1 MKQLKPPY
9 HPPAHNCYRLSR
21 GIRIVQ
27 HETGTIAISSY
38 PLRVVKLTQLARQ
51 ALHYLTNEHSSEE
64 LSQAL
69 ALSPQKAQALCQQLW
84 RKDLLEAGPAAPPT
98 AWPHVS
104 IIIPSYNRAAQL
116 ERCLRSLYALN
127 YPQQHLEIIVVDD
140 ASIDETASMLHC
152 LMQESTVQHCPIRI
166 ITHTI
171 QQGVAISRNTGAE
184 AAKHDLLAYIDS
196 DCVASPAWLTELV
209 PALQDTRIA
218 AVGGMLR
225 SYDTISTLG
234 RYEDVRSSLFMG
246 VRPQQVR
253 LEGPLTYLPTASML
267 VRREAWQ
274 QLGGFA
280 PLTFGEDVDF
290 CRRLLTHNF
299 QILYLPYGTV
309 YHDYRTQPVAF
320 LSIRAS
326 YASAEAALLKR
337 HPTERRILLLPP
349 EQATFAGLAIVGLW
363 GMLQAL
369 IRIVL
374 GNGDRK
380 GQYRANKENARSA
393 VVQDRSHKENTRS
406 AVEEDGRP
414 PSSMSNWEDGHPQGA
429 PPYHPTSPV
438 PTMYERERHRY
449 IVGTGVGWAR
459 GVAPCGRPS
468 SPTRSHSN
476 FGMVLAHPNFGMILA
491 ALLLTLLGANKRH
504 RQIRKQRIPISLFT
518 TFWATLR
525 SNMAYTYHLCRHLTR
540 YYTLPLLAIGLL
552 LPPLLLLV
560 FIVCSIII
568 GVDYVR
574 LRPEMDVGRYAL
586 WSMLDDCA
594 YEVGVVRG
602 CIKHRTWKPLAPVVK
617 KRIQYSPPDC

>member
-1 MKQLKPPY
+1 MKHSKQPY
-9 HPPAHNCYRLSR
+9 RPPAHNCYRLAR
-21 GIRIVQ
+21 GIRIVR
-27 HETGTIAISSY
+27 HETGALAISSY
-38 PLRVVKLTQLARQ
+38 PLRVVKLTHLAEQ
-51 ALHYLTNEHSSEE
+51 TLQYYVSEHTSAELAHTLTLSS
-64 LSQAL
+64 
-69 ALSPQKAQALCQQLW
+69 QKAQALCQQLW
-84 RKDLLEAGPAAPPT
+84 RKDLLEAGPASPPLR
-98 AWPHVS
+98 WPNVS

-116 ERCLRSLYALN
+116 ERCLRSLYALD
-127 YPQQHLEIIVVDD
+127 YPQHLREIIIVDD
-140 ASIDETASMLHC
+140 ASTDATASMLHS
-152 LMQESTVQHCPIRI
+152 LMQESMIQHCPIRI

-209 PALQDTRIA
+209 PALQNTRIA
-218 AVGGMLR
+218 AVGGMIR

-246 VRPQQVR
+246 MRPQQVR

-267 VRREAWQ
+267 VRRDVWK

-299 QILYLPYGTV
+299 QILYLPQGTV
-309 YHDYRTQPVAF
+309 YHDYRTHPAAF

-326 YASAEAALLKR
+326 YASAEAALLER

-349 EQATFAGLAIVGLW
+349 EQAAFAGVAIVGLW
-363 GMLQAL
+363 GLLRAL
-369 IRIVL
+369 LRIVL
-374 GNGDRK
+374 GNGDHK
-380 GQYRANKENARSA
+380 CQYRENKENARS
-393 VVQDRSHKENTRS
+393 VMVQDRSHKGNTRS

-414 PSSMSNWEDGHPQGA
+414 PSSMSNGEDGRSQGA
-429 PPYHPTSPV
+429 PPHHPTSPV
-438 PTMYERERHRY
+438 PTMYERERHRH

-468 SPTRSHSN
+468 RFLFMLST
-476 FGMVLAHPNFGMILA
+476 
-491 ALLLTLLGANKRH
+491 ALLLTFLGTLKRH
-504 RQIRKQRIPISLFT
+504 RQIRKQRIPISPFT
-518 TFWATLR
+518 TFRATLR

-540 YYTLPLLAIGLL
+540 YYTLPLLAIGMLL
-552 LPPLLLLV
+552 LPLLLLV
-560 FIVCSIII
+560 LILCGIVI
-568 GVDYVR
+568 GVDYAR
-574 LRPEMDVGRYAL
+574 LRPEMDFGRYAL
-586 WSMLDDCA
+586 WSVLDDCA

-617 KRIQYSPPDC
+617 KRM